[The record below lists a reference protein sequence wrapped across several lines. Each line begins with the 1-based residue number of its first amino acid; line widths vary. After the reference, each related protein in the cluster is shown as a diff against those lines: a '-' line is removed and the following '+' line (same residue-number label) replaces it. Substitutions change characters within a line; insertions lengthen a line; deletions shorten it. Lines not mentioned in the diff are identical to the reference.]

1 MERDQASECAR
12 VCVCVCVCMREGRER
27 EGGEQGFTQVI
38 ARERER
44 ETRESAPRAT
54 QHTHHAECR
63 ASSGTCKRII
73 DESGKISG
81 RKDRV
86 WGQTGVK
93 RMQGTEGATIGPPA
107 LSEYAVDPVG
117 VAIIIPSAC
126 TVVKNAPLT

>member
-1 MERDQASECAR
+1 M
-12 VCVCVCVCMREGRER
+12 CVCVYERGERER
-27 EGGEQGFTQVI
+27 EGGAGFHPGRCQ
-38 ARERER
+38 RERER
-44 ETRESAPRAT
+44 ERKRESARERREAPRAT

-73 DESGKISG
+73 DESGKIRG